1 MTQVHAINQG
11 DLTAIKT
18 PSNSNTKDRNILA
31 NTLNGESTSN
41 ANSEA
46 ENNSSHTEIVEGPS
60 ITNRVDQD
68 DLETDLE
75 REKSQHNWKAYL
87 SVESFKAMS
96 CGSSIQFP
104 WKEFIFHIFGSVF
117 VLLLLFI
124 IILFITKILY

>member
-1 MTQVHAINQG
+1 MTQINVIGQG
-11 DLTAIKT
+11 DLAAIET
-18 PSNSNTKDRNILA
+18 PSNPNTKDTNVLD
-31 NTLNGESTSN
+31 NTSNGESTSN
-41 ANSEA
+41 TNTGILSSNI
-46 ENNSSHTEIVEGPS
+46 ENVESPP
-60 ITNRVDQD
+60 IPNTVDQD